1 MNPDI
6 ADDADSASPRAPPVV
21 RRSAL
26 GCTKL
31 RDSCHSCATSKI
43 KCPKEKP
50 SCSKCEARGIEC
62 QYFFARR
69 PGRRRENSTGHPTSC
84 TSNNTTTTTI
94 ITNSS
99 TSSSNNSSS
108 SSSASSSSSPSS
120 SSSVSSHPK
129 SVPDKD
135 PPRAPDAIEAN
146 PPDPP
151 FPSNSVLD
159 IAPTDHVLGPYSSDL
174 FSVLEDPSVFAPLP
188 DFDSNMTDVD
198 FSTMDYFEQPAIDSD
213 SFTRTLNDIGSLLIP
228 ETISFDLSA
237 LDTDPLSASAVP
249 SLASSVPTP
258 STTHSMMMMRAPSA
272 DIACRC
278 IAQALDVLK
287 VLSSAKSPPVS
298 PFGGPGAATMSS
310 AQAVMAEN
318 QQYIETVGGLLSCS
332 SCTDDPFLLAIVSM
346 IVLKILERYAATAR
360 TQVSSVRGAGE
371 SDPGQRPAS
380 GMIPSGKDQMRPLSR
395 SYNMPRD
402 DSTGARVPARLV
414 LSELHRVQRLV
425 NLLSPKLKRS
435 QEADTRGFEHAAW
448 GRHTVANENDKAHST
463 PFSPNTLA
471 QMEGD
476 MRKSLSSLSADIIN
490 RLRQD

>member
-6 ADDADSASPRAPPVV
+6 SDDADSASPRAPPVV

-62 QYFFARR
+62 EYFFARR

-84 TSNNTTTTTI
+84 TSNNTTTA
-94 ITNSS
+94 
-99 TSSSNNSSS
+99 SNKT
-108 SSSASSSSSPSS
+108 SS

-129 SVPDKD
+129 SIPDKD
-135 PPRAPDAIEAN
+135 PPRSGDTIEPVAPN
-146 PPDPP
+146 PTDPP
-151 FPSNSVLD
+151 SPPSNSVLD
-159 IAPTDHVLGPYSSDL
+159 LAPTDHVLGPYSSDF

-198 FSTMDYFEQPAIDSD
+198 FSTMDYSEQPAIDGD

-237 LDTDPLSASAVP
+237 LDSDPLSASAVP

-258 STTHSMMMMRAPSA
+258 STTHSMTMMRAPSA
-272 DIACRC
+272 DISCRC
-278 IAQALDVLK
+278 VAQALDLLK

-310 AQAVMAEN
+310 AQAVLAEN
-318 QQYIETVGGLLSCS
+318 QQYIETVSSLLSCS

-371 SDPGQRPAS
+371 PDTGQRPTPS
-380 GMIPSGKDQMRPLSR
+380 MISSGKGQMRPLSR

-402 DSTGARVPARLV
+402 DSTGGRVPARLV

-435 QEADTRGFEHAAW
+435 QEPDTRGFEHAAW
-448 GRHTVANENDKAHST
+448 GRHNVANGNDKAHST